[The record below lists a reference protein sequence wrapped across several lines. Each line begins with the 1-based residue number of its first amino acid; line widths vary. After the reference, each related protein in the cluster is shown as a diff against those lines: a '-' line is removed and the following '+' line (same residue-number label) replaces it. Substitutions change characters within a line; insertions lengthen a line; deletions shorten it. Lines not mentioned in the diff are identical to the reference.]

1 MENVKLNNISVLEK
15 RWNKFKTLKRGYY
28 SLLVLTFLYIISF
41 FLPLLINNRAL
52 VVKYDGKYFFPIF
65 SGYISGER
73 FNQDVPGE
81 ARYRMLKESFKIDE
95 SNEQW
100 SINSSG
106 FNLNLGYRF

>member
-28 SLLVLTFLYIISF
+28 SLLVLTFLYITSF

-52 VVKYDGKYFFPIF
+52 IVKYDGEYFFPIF
-65 SGYISGER
+65 SGYIPGER

-81 ARYRMLKESFKIDE
+81 ARYRMLKESFKIDVK
-95 SNEQW
+95 
-100 SINSSG
+100 I
-106 FNLNLGYRF
+106 F